1 MKKEIIIAS
10 KNPGKIKEY
19 QNALKDFKILS
30 IIDLGIDLEI
40 EENALTFA
48 ENAILKAKALYDI
61 YHRPVIADDSGLVV
75 NALRNELGVKS
86 KRFSKSQTDEDNN
99 SLLLEKLK
107 SSKDRTAYFQS
118 SICLYLSP
126 QDIRIYEGRTFGK
139 IIEQKRGSNGFGYDP
154 LFLVDGLDKTYAELN
169 LQEKHLVSHRG
180 KAIEKLKKDLLD
192 ENIDF

>member
-19 QNALKDFKILS
+19 QNALKDYKIIS
-30 IIDLGIDLEI
+30 IIDLGIDLNI

-48 ENAILKAKALYDI
+48 ENATLKAKALYDI

-86 KRFSKSQTDEDNN
+86 KRFSKSETDDDNN
-99 SLLLEKLK
+99 ALLLEKLK
-107 SSKDRTAYFQS
+107 STKDRSAYFQS

-126 QDIRIYEGRTFGK
+126 QDIRIYEGKTWGK
-139 IIEQKRGSNGFGYDP
+139 IIEEKRGSNGFGYDP
-154 LFLVDGLDKTYAELN
+154 LFLVDGLGKTYAELN
-169 LQEKHLVSHRG
+169 LSEKHLVSHRG

-192 ENIDF
+192 ENTCF

>member
-19 QNALKDFKILS
+19 QNALKNYKIIS
-30 IIDLGIDLEI
+30 IIDLAIDLDI

-48 ENAILKAKALYDI
+48 ENATLKAKALYDI

-75 NALRNELGVKS
+75 NALKGELGVKS
-86 KRFSKSQTDEDNN
+86 KRFSKSETDDDNN
-99 SLLLEKLK
+99 NLLLEKLRFIE
-107 SSKDRTAYFQS
+107 DRTAYFQS

-126 QDIRIYEGRTFGK
+126 VDIRIYEGRTTGR
-139 IIEQKRGSNGFGYDP
+139 ILEEKRGSNGFGYDP
-154 LFLVDGLDKTYAELN
+154 LFMLDGLNKTYAELN
-169 LQEKHLVSHRG
+169 LEQKHLVSHRG
-180 KAIEKLKKDLLD
+180 KAIEKLKKDLSD

>member
-19 QNALKDFKILS
+19 QNALKNFKIIS

-48 ENAILKAKALYDI
+48 ENAILKAKPLYDI

-75 NALRNELGVKS
+75 NALKNELGVKS

-99 SLLLEKLK
+99 ALLLEKLK
-107 SSKDRTAYFQS
+107 SAKDRTAYFQS

-126 QDIRIYEGRTFGK
+126 QDIRIYEGRTLGK
-139 IIEQKRGSNGFGYDP
+139 IIEEKRGSNGFGYDP

-169 LQEKHLVSHRG
+169 LDEKHLVSHRG

-192 ENIDF
+192 ENSDF